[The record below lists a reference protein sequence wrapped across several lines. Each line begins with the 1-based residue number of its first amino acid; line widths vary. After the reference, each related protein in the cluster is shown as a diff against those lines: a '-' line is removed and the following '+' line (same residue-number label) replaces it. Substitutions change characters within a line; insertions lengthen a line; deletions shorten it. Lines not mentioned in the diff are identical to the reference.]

1 VNLFQVQR
9 REDGVLFQR
18 AVPVPSCLTMGNPL
32 VYLGLQNDLGV
43 AVDALVKLLV
53 GHWGI
58 VQGNFM

>member
-1 VNLFQVQR
+1 
-9 REDGVLFQR
+9 
-18 AVPVPSCLTMGNPL
+18 MGNPL

-43 AVDALVKLLV
+43 AVDALIKLLV